1 MHLRRVML
9 FVLVIFVLAV
19 PMSLNAGMDCYPG
32 TPIRTPQG
40 HYQCEPFVGGECQ
53 YCEVVVQGP

>member
-1 MHLRRVML
+1 MPKRIKMMFAV
-9 FVLVIFVLAV
+9 VVFVLAF

-53 YCEVVVQGP
+53 YCEVVVQEP